1 MKVKNEYTV
10 LPVYPIYV
18 FSNLFHYWRNKVF
31 NCIAQLGMVDNKM
44 YRWCF
49 CFCYHSPLSLMNQY
63 LQIMKSGSCTYPQY
77 VIRIFSGKS
86 LRITHVRPVFL
97 FTVWKIGFTKNPGKI
112 QSRWIFAELFRCQ
125 SRDFVFKRFR
135 RKNGS
140 SLIVY
145 NGNVD
150 RMPRRLPDFLVSA
163 IRKVFSSAS
172 RSLR

>member
-1 MKVKNEYTV
+1 
-10 LPVYPIYV
+10 
-18 FSNLFHYWRNKVF
+18 
-31 NCIAQLGMVDNKM
+31 MVDNKM

-125 SRDFVFKRFR
+125 SRDFCLQAVSDARMDTILSFCAFTCFLSSVFGCCPFR
-135 RKNGS
+135 AGS
-140 SLIVY
+140 ESVREVL
-145 NGNVD
+145 
-150 RMPRRLPDFLVSA
+150 RLLCITVMWTGCPGACRIFWCQQLESV
-163 IRKVFSSAS
+163 
-172 RSLR
+172 

>member
-31 NCIAQLGMVDNKM
+31 NCIAQLWMVDNKM

-77 VIRIFSGKS
+77 VIRIFSGKR

-97 FTVWKIGFTKNPGKI
+97 FTVWYIGFTKKSRKDPEQVDFCGTLPVSEQGLRLQAFQTQEWI
-112 QSRWIFAELFRCQ
+112 QFFPFALLRVFL
-125 SRDFVFKRFR
+125 SSVFVCCPCRA
-135 RKNGS
+135 G
-140 SLIVY
+140 
-145 NGNVD
+145 
-150 RMPRRLPDFLVSA
+150 
-163 IRKVFSSAS
+163 
-172 RSLR
+172 

>member
-1 MKVKNEYTV
+1 MKGKNEYTV

-97 FTVWKIGFTKNPGKI
+97 FTVWNIGFTKNPGKI
-112 QSRWIFAELFRCQ
+112 QSRWIFVELSRCQ

-135 RKNGS
+135 RKNG
-140 SLIVY
+140 Y
-145 NGNVD
+145 NSFLLRFYVFFY
-150 RMPRRLPDFLVSA
+150 PLFLSVVHAVPDKNPFEKFFAYCV
-163 IRKVFSSAS
+163 
-172 RSLR
+172 

>member
-1 MKVKNEYTV
+1 
-10 LPVYPIYV
+10 
-18 FSNLFHYWRNKVF
+18 
-31 NCIAQLGMVDNKM
+31 
-44 YRWCF
+44 
-49 CFCYHSPLSLMNQY
+49 MNQY
-63 LQIMKSGSCTYPQY
+63 LQIMKSRSCTYPQY

-112 QSRWIFAELFRCQ
+112 QNRWIFAELFRCQ

-135 RKNGS
+135 RKNGYNSFLLHFHVLFYPLFWLLSMPCRIRIRSRSS

-150 RMPRRLPDFLVSA
+150 RMPRRLPDFLVSEIKKA
-163 IRKVFSSAS
+163 FSSAS